1 MKYKVLSN
9 ILEEDTCASALI
21 WFDYGLNMSIYI
33 FNNTSFYPYFAL
45 FNNTDISKANKCSRI
60 YIMEN
65 KYIIVKDKRNWYLD
79 DDMKKE
85 LVEILNETNNNG
97 YTIWES
103 IISGYFTEQY
113 RLFLTKDQL
122 PRIQIPNYN
131 NLDRRNKISVDNHN

>member
-1 MKYKVLSN
+1 MRYEVLSQ
-9 ILEEDTCASALI
+9 ILGEDTCASALI
-21 WFDYGLNMSIYI
+21 WFDYDLNMSIYV
-33 FNNTSFYPYFAL
+33 FNNTSFYPYFAI

-60 YIMEN
+60 YIVEN

-85 LVEILNETNNNG
+85 LVEILNETNNDG

-103 IISGYFTEQY
+103 IISEYFTEQY

-122 PRIQIPNYN
+122 PRIQIPDYN
-131 NLDRRNKISVDNHN
+131 NLDRRNKISIDK

>member
-1 MKYKVLSN
+1 MRYEVLSQ
-9 ILEEDTCASALI
+9 ILGEDTCASALI
-21 WFDYGLNMSIYI
+21 WFDYDLNMSIYV
-33 FNNTSFYPYFAL
+33 FNNTSVYPYFAI

-85 LVEILNETNNNG
+85 LVEILNEINNDG

-103 IISGYFTEQY
+103 IISEYFTEQY

-122 PRIQIPNYN
+122 PRIQIPDYN
-131 NLDRRNKISVDNHN
+131 NLDRRNKISIDK

>member
-1 MKYKVLSN
+1 MRYEVLSQ
-9 ILEEDTCASALI
+9 ILGEDTCASALI
-21 WFDYGLNMSIYI
+21 WFDYGLNMSIYV
-33 FNNTSFYPYFAL
+33 FNNTSFYPYFAI
-45 FNNTDISKANKCSRI
+45 FNNTDISKASKCSRI

-85 LVEILNETNNNG
+85 LVEILNETNNDG

-103 IISGYFTEQY
+103 IISEYFTEQY

-122 PRIQIPNYN
+122 PRIQIPDYD
-131 NLDRRNKISVDNHN
+131 NLDRRNKISVDK